1 MSVLVET
8 SLGDI
13 VVDLEVD
20 KCPRTCAN
28 FLKLCKAKY
37 YGLNAFFN
45 GELWKRGN
53 EVSLWLHADA
63 ETNLPVSKDF
73 IAQTGDPSALGTGGE
88 SFASY
93 HHKKTRAR
101 TPAPPRYFPPE
112 ILNSLKHTQKGTLSM
127 AVAPIQPPG
136 CGSQFFFTLK
146 DGIEYLDGKHAV
158 FGHVVEGLEVLD
170 QINDA
175 FVDKDGRPLKDIRIH
190 HIEVL
195 DDPFPDPDDGLSEP
209 PSPVR
214 PPDDPSLRPRIDE
227 SESIDPTQGKTQEEL
242 EEMDRKNQAEASAL
256 TLEMIGDLPFA
267 HVRPPENILFVANLN
282 AVTVDEDLELIF
294 SR

>member
-1 MSVLVET
+1 
-8 SLGDI
+8 
-13 VVDLEVD
+13 
-20 KCPRTCAN
+20 
-28 FLKLCKAKY
+28 
-37 YGLNAFFN
+37 
-45 GELWKRGN
+45 
-53 EVSLWLHADA
+53 
-63 ETNLPVSKDF
+63 
-73 IAQTGDPSALGTGGE
+73 
-88 SFASY
+88 
-93 HHKKTRAR
+93 
-101 TPAPPRYFPPE
+101 
-112 ILNSLKHTQKGTLSM
+112 M
-127 AVAPIQPPG
+127 AVAPTQPPG

-158 FGHVVEGLEVLD
+158 FGHVVEGLDVLD
-170 QINDA
+170 RINEA

-195 DDPFPDPDDGLSEP
+195 DDPFPDPEELEGGKGIVEP

-214 PPDDPSLRPRIDE
+214 PRDDPSLRPRIDE
-227 SESIDPTQGKTQEEL
+227 SESIDPTADGLTA
-242 EEMDRKNQAEASAL
+242 EEMEEADRKRQAEASAL